1 MSLTAGLNVVEPEG
15 IADSEA
21 SRAEYARHRIVHTVS
36 TLTVREYGS
45 EVLRL
50 SSEQAGALNRVGGG
64 KYLSVEPEELA
75 GHWRVTAHNYVGSIN
90 SGGLQVLVRPKIPL
104 RNLFLLLEVGL
115 RDRDWHDEAVRYETT
130 LDLLPALVSFFA
142 RTTETTLARG
152 LFHSYREQR
161 DRLVAMRGRVDIA
174 RQLAQPGMVIP
185 MHCRFTEFT
194 ADLIENSYL
203 KAAVSRS
210 LRVAG
215 VQPIDRR
222 RLMQHLV
229 TLEDVGDAR
238 HHHTD
243 SEHVV
248 FTRLNEHYKPALR
261 LARLVLANLTLQD
274 AVGATQASSF
284 MLDMNDL
291 FERFVTERL
300 RRALRGRLEVKDQHR
315 DRLDEDHRVAIRPD
329 LLFSSQGT
337 ARFVADIKYKLTD
350 DGAGGRTADYYQ
362 LLAYATALDL
372 PEGVLIYCLNA
383 NLPDG
388 PDDNGSIA
396 GSPRRYATE
405 GSASPGAAAVSS
417 VRVRHA
423 GKVLH
428 TYALDLS
435 GTTDDV
441 DKNVRELADWI
452 AQRAAPTYISEPF
465 MATR

>member
-1 MSLTAGLNVVEPEG
+1 M
-15 IADSEA
+15 
-21 SRAEYARHRIVHTVS
+21 
-36 TLTVREYGS
+36 
-45 EVLRL
+45 
-50 SSEQAGALNRVGGG
+50 
-64 KYLSVEPEELA
+64 
-75 GHWRVTAHNYVGSIN
+75 
-90 SGGLQVLVRPKIPL
+90 LVRPKIPL

-152 LFHSYREQR
+152 LYHSYREQR

-174 RQLAQPGMVIP
+174 RQLAQPGVVIP

-238 HHHTD
+238 HHHAD
-243 SEHVV
+243 SDGVV

-261 LARLVLANLTLQD
+261 LAQLVLANLTLQD
-274 AVGATQASSF
+274 AIGETQASSF

-315 DRLDEDHRVAIRPD
+315 DRLDKDRIVAIRPD

-337 ARFVADIKYKLTD
+337 AKFVADIKYKLTD
-350 DGAGGRTADYYQ
+350 DAAGGRTADYYQ
-362 LLAYATALDL
+362 LLAYTTALDL

-383 NLPDG
+383 NLSDDPA
-388 PDDNGSIA
+388 DNGSSA
-396 GSPRRYATE
+396 GLPRRHATE
-405 GSASPGAAAVSS
+405 GSASAGAAAASS

-435 GTTDDV
+435 GTADDV
-441 DKNVRELADWI
+441 AKNVRELADWI
-452 AQRAAPTYISEPF
+452 ARRAAVKA
-465 MATR
+465 ATSSSSGR